1 MGCNSMANA
10 SSLFFTLMLMQIFF
24 SLGVTMITAVLPTAQ
39 ANQLVI
45 MTNSNST
52 AINITTLSNSMVG
65 GVGSQ
70 QTIPLIEFGALI
82 FYSTNIFLNL
92 VINFFFAVPQMIM
105 AFINILFIQFIPISP
120 VVLLVIQTSGIGVIT
135 IVYYYLL
142 LIYIMGLRAPQGG
155 VAR

>member
-1 MGCNSMANA
+1 MANA
-10 SSLFFTLMLMQIFF
+10 SSIFYTLMLMQIFF
-24 SLGVTMITAVLPTAQ
+24 SLGVTMIVAVLPAAQ
-39 ANQLVI
+39 ANQIVI
-45 MTNSNST
+45 FTNSNNL
-52 AINITTLSNSMVG
+52 INVATLSTSMVG

-82 FYSTNIFLNL
+82 FYSTNIFINL
-92 VINFFFAVPQMIM
+92 VVNFFFAVPQMII
-105 AFINILFIQFIPISP
+105 AFVSVLFFFIPISYTLQLIIKTTGIA
-120 VVLLVIQTSGIGVIT
+120 VVT